1 MEVYMSNQSL
11 SKEELWKLRIKDY
24 RNSGLIA
31 AEWCSRNQLSLTQL
45 RYWIHQMNKK
55 QSRNEGDS
63 KPIFAE
69 LPALTSPSFLSAAPV
84 TIHMGAIRIEIIDSC
99 HPELLSNLIGV
110 LKDHA

>member
-1 MEVYMSNQSL
+1 MSDQSL

-31 AEWCSRNQLSLTQL
+31 GEWCINNQFSLSQL

-55 QSRNEGDS
+55 QSRNEENS

-69 LPALTSPSFLSAAPV
+69 LPVLASPSFLGSAPV
-84 TIHMGAIRIEIIDSC
+84 TIYMGTIRIEIMDSC
-99 HPELLSNLIGV
+99 NFDLLSSLIGI
-110 LKDHA
+110 LSNHA